1 MPNNL
6 VQLYAFIVACF
17 YFGIEVLTPLVGLS
31 CQTSGQRLTIAAL
44 LSVAAIPFVHENT
57 GKLRARAAWLLCF
70 LLASTGIL
78 THLSQR
84 GISQLS
90 LPSSSIYGSFVLV
103 LSLILGLYGMANLLN
118 FRETVGTH
126 MLNHHHKPMLLL
138 LLCVPIFFLG
148 LEFVTPLFGLS
159 CNNIIGRLSL
169 SCFFAGLTSFFY
181 LALDNN
187 WFLKNRK
194 SNRIEP
200 FMESIPVIL
209 AAVYSVA
216 VAFLI
221 RLHFVHCIIISVS
234 CLAAFIAPVL
244 LALWLIFCL
253 VVMGSYFGVKKQ
265 LEI

>member
-17 YFGIEVLTPLVGLS
+17 YFGIEVLTPLAGLS
-31 CQTSGQRLTIAAL
+31 CQSTGQRLTTAAL
-44 LSVAAIPFVHENT
+44 LAVAAIPFVHET
-57 GKLRARAAWLLCF
+57 ADKMKSYIASMLCF

-78 THLSQR
+78 FHLTQR
-84 GISQLS
+84 GITQVD
-90 LPSSSIYGSFVLV
+90 LPSSIYGTLVLL

-118 FRETVGTH
+118 FREQVGAR
-126 MLNHHHKPMLLL
+126 MLSHHHKPTLLL
-138 LLCVPIFFLG
+138 FLCVPIFFLG
-148 LEFVTPLFGLS
+148 LEFVTPVFGLS
-159 CNNIIGRLSL
+159 CNNIIGRFSL

-187 WFLKNRK
+187 CFLKNRK
-194 SNRIEP
+194 SNRTEP

-221 RLHFVHCIIISVS
+221 RLHLSYCAAISVS
-234 CLAAFIAPVL
+234 WLATFIAPVL

-253 VVMGSYFGVKKQ
+253 FVMGSYFGVRKQ